1 MPLWIYIDVC
11 LQVISYIWDLG
22 LQASGSFSRGVSPSE
37 GGEPVPFTIS
47 PDIFSVFVGILS
59 RGGVIGG
66 VGCFLGCIIYGWPNL
81 AVSGTGGVISTHL
94 GKGIRACLGMGEI
107 SSPCLPIL

>member
-22 LQASGSFSRGVSPSE
+22 LQASGSFLRGVSPSE

-47 PDIFSVFVGILS
+47 PDIFYVFVGILS

-66 VGCFLGCIIYGWPNL
+66 VVFFWGVSSM

-94 GKGIRACLGMGEI
+94 GKVIRACLGMGEI